1 MERLPEKSDSGMH
14 HESEILGEGGKP
26 MRKHRITAVMAAM
39 FCMILM
45 AGCGNSKAVQEQQ
58 MTLRS
63 QGMEQAKEG
72 DYEAAVASYD
82 EALGLSDMYVGNLE
96 MDIAAYKASA
106 LYAEEN
112 TEDAIA
118 VCSAVLDVKKSQEMY
133 LTRGLLYRAAENR
146 EAANADFAS
155 ADICLLRSKDNGRSF
170 GEEKTIMTCE
180 SEKAVNIMSLS
191 FLEMKNGDVGLFLSG
206 ASDLYTYVDVSPEI
220 CRWWRKLERENTLY
234 AGERLL
240 CGQ

>member
-1 MERLPEKSDSGMH
+1 
-14 HESEILGEGGKP
+14 

-63 QGMEQAKEG
+63 QGMEQAKGG

-106 LYAEEN
+106 LYAEGN

-118 VCSAVLDVKKSQEMY
+118 ACSAVLDVKKSQEMY

-155 ADICLLRSKDNGRSF
+155 AMGMTSKKDKIMLGRLSYYM
-170 GEEKTIMTCE
+170 EDYTNAKTYLETAEKE
-180 SEKAVNIMSLS
+180 
-191 FLEMKNGDVGLFLSG
+191 G
-206 ASDLYTYVDVSPEI
+206 
-220 CRWWRKLERENTLY
+220 NT
-234 AGERLL
+234 
-240 CGQ
+240 

>member
-1 MERLPEKSDSGMH
+1 
-14 HESEILGEGGKP
+14 

-118 VCSAVLDVKKSQEMY
+118 VCVQFWM
-133 LTRGLLYRAAENR
+133 
-146 EAANADFAS
+146 
-155 ADICLLRSKDNGRSF
+155 
-170 GEEKTIMTCE
+170 
-180 SEKAVNIMSLS
+180 
-191 FLEMKNGDVGLFLSG
+191 
-206 ASDLYTYVDVSPEI
+206 
-220 CRWWRKLERENTLY
+220 
-234 AGERLL
+234 
-240 CGQ
+240 

>member
-1 MERLPEKSDSGMH
+1 
-14 HESEILGEGGKP
+14 
-26 MRKHRITAVMAAM
+26 
-39 FCMILM
+39 
-45 AGCGNSKAVQEQQ
+45 

-155 ADICLLRSKDNGRSF
+155 AMGMTSKN
-170 GEEKTIMTCE
+170 
-180 SEKAVNIMSLS
+180 
-191 FLEMKNGDVGLFLSG
+191 
-206 ASDLYTYVDVSPEI
+206 
-220 CRWWRKLERENTLY
+220 Y
-234 AGERLL
+234 AGKTLL
-240 CGQ
+240 LYGGLYQCKVLFGDCSKRGKYGRNLLAGAALQ

>member
-1 MERLPEKSDSGMH
+1 MH

-82 EALGLSDMYVGNLE
+82 EALGLSDMYVGTWRWTLQPIKHRHCMQKE
-96 MDIAAYKASA
+96 IRKMPS
-106 LYAEEN
+106 L
-112 TEDAIA
+112 
-118 VCSAVLDVKKSQEMY
+118 SAVQFWM
-133 LTRGLLYRAAENR
+133 
-146 EAANADFAS
+146 
-155 ADICLLRSKDNGRSF
+155 
-170 GEEKTIMTCE
+170 
-180 SEKAVNIMSLS
+180 
-191 FLEMKNGDVGLFLSG
+191 
-206 ASDLYTYVDVSPEI
+206 
-220 CRWWRKLERENTLY
+220 
-234 AGERLL
+234 
-240 CGQ
+240 